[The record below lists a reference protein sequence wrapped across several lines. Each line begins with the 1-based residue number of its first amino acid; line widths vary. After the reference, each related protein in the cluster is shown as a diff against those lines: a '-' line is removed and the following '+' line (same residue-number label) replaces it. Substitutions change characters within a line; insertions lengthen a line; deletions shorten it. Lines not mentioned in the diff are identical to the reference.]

1 MVLFILFYLP
11 DPSGNIAL
19 SNDKWNI
26 KNQKSFSLLEQR
38 QIL

>member
-11 DPSGNIAL
+11 DPSGNISL
-19 SNDKWNI
+19 FNGKWNI